1 MECPTEQGFK
11 PVILSHPD
19 GRTLAQ
25 HLDEVVATARS
36 LLAAHWVAFPG
47 LSQGDLAAAVDL
59 AAGTHDFAKA
69 TSYFQAYMRS
79 GQPSSDPLKNHSL
92 LSACYA
98 FSRAQRLW
106 GEIHDN
112 KVSGAIACAI
122 AGHHGGLPGLP
133 ALATAIFR
141 SLPDLHRQIDALDP
155 AVFTLA
161 PGGISLAGGLT
172 HEDLD
177 QVARTIR
184 VLARAFPRHPLEEK
198 IQDRILTRFLA
209 SILIEADRTR
219 LAVGNRD
226 PTPSPP
232 TLSPDLVTE
241 HIRSLP
247 CHGSEIGRIREEA
260 LAAVI
265 RSSHSTA
272 PIQTMT
278 LPTGAGKTLASLHYA
293 LACRCREPVPPKIVT
308 AMPYLSIIEQTD
320 QTYQTVFQEPIA
332 AAGDRVY
339 LSRHSVAP
347 FRYQTPEDAFDD
359 DAVEFLLSTWRAEVV
374 TTTFDQVLYALF
386 SPKSRHLIRFHA
398 LLNAILLI
406 DEVQAIPAA
415 LWMPVNRFLTAM
427 TEIGQT
433 RVLAMSAT
441 QPGVFPA
448 ARDCVPDPGRFF
460 ARLNRVRLT
469 IRHTPETTSTFCA
482 RIAPVMQVRPEPTL
496 VVLNTIAASVQVY
509 DDLAAR
515 LAPRPVIYLSARL
528 PPATRSARL
537 AAVQRMMDAGENPV
551 LVATQCIEAGVDIDM
566 GRVYRDFA
574 PLDAIIQICGRC
586 NRHGLRAGGE
596 VEVVRLITDHGRP
609 HSDKDSVF
617 ANQIYDIE
625 RLESTVRA
633 LAGVTAVEEP
643 EFPPLVARYFAEVGA
658 LAGSSEKVAHALSE
672 GAPDPSIRTLL
683 RGDDDGE
690 SFLIASSDPGVIPEL
705 RAVTEIEDRW
715 TRRHALMR
723 LLPRIA
729 RSSVSIRVSSPEVA
743 DQMTEEIICGFR
755 VAREVYYD
763 AEGTGLSETPR
774 RVLIL

>member
-1 MECPTEQGFK
+1 M
-11 PVILSHPD
+11 ILSHSD

-25 HLDEVVATARS
+25 HLDEVVATART
-36 LLAAHWVAFPG
+36 LLAAHRVAFPG
-47 LSQGDLAAAVDL
+47 LSQEDLAAAVDL
-59 AAGTHDFAKA
+59 TAATHDFAKA
-69 TSYFQAYMRS
+69 TSHFQAYIRS
-79 GQPSSDPLKNHSL
+79 GQPSSDPLKGHAL

-98 FSRAQRLW
+98 FSRAQTLW

-112 KVSGAIACAI
+112 KVSGAIACAV

-133 ALATAIFR
+133 ALATAVFR

-155 AVFTLA
+155 EVFTLA
-161 PGGISLAGGLT
+161 PGGVSLAGGFT

-177 QVARTIR
+177 RVARSIR
-184 VLARAFPRHPLEEK
+184 SLARTYSRRSLEEK

-219 LAVGNRD
+219 LAVGNRV
-226 PTPSPP
+226 PTPARPP
-232 TLSPDLVTE
+232 LSPALVIE
-241 HIRSLP
+241 HIQSLP
-247 CHGSEIGRIREEA
+247 RYESEIGRIREEA

-265 RSSHSTA
+265 RSSDSTA

-278 LPTGAGKTLASLHYA
+278 LPTGAGKTLASLHHA
-293 LACRCREPVPPKIVT
+293 LACRGSGPVPQKVVT

-320 QTYQTVFQEPIA
+320 QTYQTVLQEPIA
-332 AAGDRVY
+332 AAGDRIY

-347 FRYQTPEDAFDD
+347 FRYQTPEDTLDD
-359 DAVEFLLSTWRAEVV
+359 DAVEFLLATWQAEVI

-386 SPKSRHLIRFHA
+386 SPKPRHLIRFHA

-469 IRHTPETTSTFCA
+469 IRHTPETIPAFCA
-482 RIAPVMQVRPEPTL
+482 RIVPVMQARPEPTL
-496 VVLNTIAASVQVY
+496 VVLNTIAASVRVY
-509 DDLAAR
+509 DDLAAQ

-537 AAVQRMMDAGENPV
+537 AAVQRAMDAGENPV

-566 GRVYRDFA
+566 ARVYRDFA
-574 PLDAIIQICGRC
+574 PLDAIIQVCGRC
-586 NRHGLRAGGE
+586 NRHGLRAGGV
-596 VEVVRLITDHGRP
+596 VEVVRLVTDSGGL
-609 HSDKDSVF
+609 F
-617 ANQIYDIE
+617 ADQIYDTE

-633 LAGVTAVEEP
+633 LAGVTVVEEP

-658 LAGSSEKVAHALSE
+658 LAGSSEKVAHALAE

-690 SFLIASSDPGVIPEL
+690 SFLIASCDPGLVPAL
-705 RAVTEIEDRW
+705 RAVSGIEDRW

-729 RSSVSIRVSSPEVA
+729 RSSVSIRVSSPEAA
-743 DQMTEEIICGFR
+743 DQMTEEIVYGFR

-763 AEGTGLSETPR
+763 VEGTGLSETPR